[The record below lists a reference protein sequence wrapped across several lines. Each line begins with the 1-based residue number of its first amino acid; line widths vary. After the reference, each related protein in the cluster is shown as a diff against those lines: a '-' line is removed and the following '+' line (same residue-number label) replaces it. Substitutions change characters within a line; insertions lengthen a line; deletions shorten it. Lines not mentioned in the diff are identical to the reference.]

1 MCLTIHSYLVLA
13 PRVRAWKGLIL
24 GLLSMQMKFYHR
36 QRSLLISWII
46 KPKITKMLA
55 SIVNLKRKKLNKVTW
70 DSYKSC
76 KLILMIQEVATR
88 VHRQRQTT
96 YSCKSI
102 LDIQETRNH
111 NMFLLSRG
119 SSIAFSKKIRQSHL
133 FRKIRVK
140 SQHKILSQAFRI
152 SCILLMCFRQTG
164 FQVTIYLRAQP

>member
-13 PRVRAWKGLIL
+13 IIVRAWKGLMS
-24 GLLSMQMKFYHR
+24 GLLSMQMKFYPR
-36 QRSLLISWII
+36 QRSLRNSWISQL
-46 KPKITKMLA
+46 KITKILA
-55 SIVNLKRKKLNKVTW
+55 LIVNLKLKKLNKVTW

-76 KLILMIQEVATR
+76 KLTLMIQEVATR

-102 LDIQETRNH
+102 LDIQEIRNH
-111 NMFLLSRG
+111 NMFPLNRG
-119 SSIAFSKKIRQSHL
+119 FSIAFSKKIRQSHL

-140 SQHKILSQAFRI
+140 SQHKILSRAFRI

-164 FQVTIYLRAQP
+164 FQVMIYLRAQP